1 MDQNYDYLSLLPI
14 HICSIICLA
23 SMLVSMSQTMK
34 FLIFCQFKTP
44 LVVNA
49 AQHNTTTVYIST
61 LTYEKDTFDLKSI
74 RSQKDITEQRFSDVI
89 SLGILT
95 NSTIL

>member
-1 MDQNYDYLSLLPI
+1 
-14 HICSIICLA
+14 
-23 SMLVSMSQTMK
+23 MLVSVSQTMK
-34 FLIFCQFKTP
+34 FLIFWQFKAP

-74 RSQKDITEQRFSDVI
+74 PSQKGITEQRFSDVVTR
-89 SLGILT
+89 GILI
-95 NSTIL
+95 NSTILYQILIQNE